1 MNIPVEQA
9 VFTSARTSRLEGYQ
23 LVSTSAGITAEDARQ
38 LTIWGPA
45 HDSLLRDDLSA
56 SSVNFHPISAD
67 KYCISR
73 TIAGQSEYSARG
85 GRQIYTHCLV
95 IDRENFAK
103 FANNPFRVLSAATAS
118 GELRIKTVYPPRMQT
133 LKLFPVGKP
142 VDFKLFEKSGTN
154 GQPYRLTSWFEAA
167 LREPRI
173 ALTGYSSDEGLL
185 AEFFNLLP
193 VEVRP
198 DFSFSKGLK
207 YSQRRPFRIL
217 GLQDNVEERK
227 RAVRQEAI
235 RLVDLS
241 HPPMEGDL
249 HRHGWANWVLVALR
263 SNLPASAINLMSQ
276 LRPELTLDE
285 LDDLG
290 RKLQVKL
297 TSMEEDEAAL
307 AQQLVEDGLET
318 NEVAMTSGSEESPY
332 METPKP
338 PSRVLGHAPHA
349 KFAGSQQNVVSHQ
362 LEAESPALLIESL
375 TTSQRDKL
383 LQLDHLVITSLS
395 GRIDS
400 LAQLQGLWPE
410 IRDELS
416 LEVRVEAQEH
426 YLAFALSAWDRLN
439 QTRNNRSPQLAT
451 TALDVLTLIFDH
463 PV

>member
-1 MNIPVEQA
+1 MNIQVEQA
-9 VFTSARTSRLEGYQ
+9 VFTSARTTRQEGYQ
-23 LVSTSAGITAEDARQ
+23 LVSTSPGITAENAHQ

-73 TIAGQSEYSARG
+73 TIAGQSEYSARS
-85 GRQIYTHCLV
+85 GRQVYTHCLI

-118 GELRIKTVYPPRMQT
+118 GEMRLKTVYPPRMQT
-133 LKLFPVGKP
+133 LRLFPVGKP
-142 VDFKLFEKSGTN
+142 IDFKLFEKSRTN

-173 ALTGYSSDEGLL
+173 VLTGYSSDDGLL

-198 DFSFSKGLK
+198 EFSFSTGLK
-207 YSQRRPFRIL
+207 FSQRRPFRIL
-217 GLQDNVEERK
+217 GLQANIEERK

-241 HPPMEGDL
+241 HPPMEGHL

-276 LRPELTLDE
+276 LRPDLTLDG

-290 RKLQVKL
+290 RKLQVQL

-307 AQQLVEDGLET
+307 AQQLLEEGPEGD
-318 NEVAMTSGSEESPY
+318 EVVSASASKSPPAKD
-332 METPKP
+332 TARQPF
-338 PSRVLGHAPHA
+338 RILGHAAHT

-362 LEAESPALLIESL
+362 LEADSPALLIEGL
-375 TTSQRDKL
+375 TSSQRDKL
-383 LQLDHLVITSLS
+383 QQLDHLVITSIS

-410 IRDELS
+410 IRNEIDPEIRLKVQEL
-416 LEVRVEAQEH
+416 
-426 YLAFALSAWDRLN
+426 YLAFALSAWEKMN
-439 QTRNNRSPQLAT
+439 QTRPDRSLKLAT
-451 TALDVLTLIFDH
+451 TALDVLTLIFDQ